1 MEQCSVPFCFAAST
15 PASTAISRNVDE
27 STTTGSCA
35 RLCQNVLRQ
44 PALLEQAGFNGTI
57 HVSGEATDESANL
70 VNICLTEICNNILKH
85 GTHSYVVRIRFG
97 ERTTLVASNEIA
109 AGEAQPDSAHHGL
122 EMLES
127 RLHDLG
133 AAMTV
138 SEEDGIW
145 TLAIER

>member
-1 MEQCSVPFCFAAST
+1 MPERAQAAG
-15 PASTAISRNVDE
+15 TAGTS
-27 STTTGSCA
+27 
-35 RLCQNVLRQ
+35 
-44 PALLEQAGFNGTI
+44 GFNGTI

-127 RLHDLG
+127 RPPRTS
-133 AAMTV
+133 A
-138 SEEDGIW
+138 
-145 TLAIER
+145 RR

>member
-1 MEQCSVPFCFAAST
+1 M
-15 PASTAISRNVDE
+15 
-27 STTTGSCA
+27 
-35 RLCQNVLRQ
+35 
-44 PALLEQAGFNGTI
+44 I
-57 HVSGEATDESANL
+57 HVSGAATDESANL
-70 VNICLTEICNNILKH
+70 VNTCLTEICNNILKH

-133 AAMTV
+133 ATMTL